1 MEFVEFV
8 EMLTALLLSFLWG
21 LLIEWL
27 LLHGLFK
34 LIAKQA
40 PEEMP
45 SAQGA
50 TE

>member
-1 MEFVEFV
+1 MEFVESSI
-8 EMLTALLLSFLWG
+8 ALLLSFVCG

-34 LIAKQA
+34 LIARRALKEISGVEQ
-40 PEEMP
+40 
-45 SAQGA
+45 A